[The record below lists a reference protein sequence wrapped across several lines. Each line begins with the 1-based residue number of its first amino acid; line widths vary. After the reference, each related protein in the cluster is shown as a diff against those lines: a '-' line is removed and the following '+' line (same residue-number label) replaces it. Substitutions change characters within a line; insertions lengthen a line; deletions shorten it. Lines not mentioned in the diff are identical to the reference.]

1 MKIAIV
7 GGAGF
12 IGTNLY
18 FYLKDKKHKVKIF
31 DNLLIKKNLKYLSIK
46 DIIKCDLLKK
56 IELEKKLKD
65 FDIIINLA
73 GQTGVVPSNLNPL
86 ESIKKKYY
94 WIS

>member
-7 GGAGF
+7 GGGSF

-56 IELEKKLKD
+56 
-65 FDIIINLA
+65 
-73 GQTGVVPSNLNPL
+73 LN
-86 ESIKKKYY
+86 
-94 WIS
+94 

>member
-31 DNLLIKKNLKYLSIK
+31 DNLLIKKNLNI
-46 DIIKCDLLKK
+46 
-56 IELEKKLKD
+56 
-65 FDIIINLA
+65 FINKRH
-73 GQTGVVPSNLNPL
+73 N
-86 ESIKKKYY
+86 
-94 WIS
+94 